1 MAAKKNILIRPVKP
15 GEVKKSNGTNKDGNP
30 DMRLKKNKDAARVAQ
45 TAPAPAPVVENPMPA
60 QKVVPEVKSQPA
72 VKSAN
77 RVVGTD
83 DKGRTL

>member
-15 GEVKKSNGTNKDGNP
+15 SEVKKSTGTNKDGTL

-83 DKGRTL
+83 DNGRTL